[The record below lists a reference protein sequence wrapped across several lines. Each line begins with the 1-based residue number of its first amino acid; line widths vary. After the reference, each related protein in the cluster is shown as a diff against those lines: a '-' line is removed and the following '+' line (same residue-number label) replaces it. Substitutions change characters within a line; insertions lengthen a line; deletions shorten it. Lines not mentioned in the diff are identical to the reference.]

1 VKEGQVISLTGAD
14 LLANQELDRRFT
26 EGMSQKDIEQ
36 VMSCVWTSPGL
47 IFVDFEGNVVR
58 GSDNFRERIE
68 QMFAQFES
76 LRLVIDEISHIR
88 AGESVFAV
96 GTASYEMQMKDG
108 TSQQIT
114 ERWTDVRAK
123 VEGRWVMALDHIHLL
138 ASPSP

>member
-1 VKEGQVISLTGAD
+1 MEEGQAKSLAGAD
-14 LLANQELDRRFT
+14 LLANQELDERFV

-36 VMSCVWTSPGL
+36 VMSCFWNSPEL
-47 IFVDFEGNVVR
+47 VLVDFDGNVFR
-58 GSDNFRERIE
+58 GSDDVRKVLE
-68 QMFAQFES
+68 QFFAQSES

-96 GTASYEMQMKDG
+96 GTATYKMQAKDG

-114 ERWTDVRAK
+114 ERWTDVRGK
-123 VEGRWVMALDHIHLL
+123 IEGRWIYVLDHTHLL